1 MDGLSV
7 LGQHCAGVS
16 WELVANM
23 RFHIAHYEVV
33 VILIEPLF
41 TVFQVSK
48 LLLPSESAVVLFN
61 LSLVEQVSLGSE

>member
-7 LGQHCAGVS
+7 LGQNGAGVS
-16 WELVANM
+16 WELVADM
-23 RFHIAHYEVV
+23 RFHIPHDEVV

-41 TVFQVSK
+41 TVFQVSE

>member
-7 LGQHCAGVS
+7 LGQHGAGVS
-16 WELVANM
+16 WELVADM
-23 RFHIAHYEVV
+23 RFHVAHYEVV

-41 TVFQVSK
+41 TVFQVSE
-48 LLLPSESAVVLFN
+48 LLLASESAVVLFN